1 MAIPTRTNGS
11 SPRLP
16 YSPPR
21 LTIHGTLQSITAA
34 KAGDRSD
41 SGNPKTFNGGGKK

>member
-1 MAIPTRTNGS
+1 MAPPTRPNGGGDK
-11 SPRLP
+11 LP
-16 YSPPR
+16 YSPPT
-21 LTIHGTLQSITAA
+21 LTIHGTLQSITAQ